1 MGLLVLASLF
11 IIMFAIATALYFF
24 VYKRIYFNDEDSRGG
39 GGELS
44 YKKFFVNELENL
56 SIDDRKK
63 FHNRRMQLR
72 GRITHIA
79 EFKNEYFLV
88 TLGENTQ
95 CFFSYSHHKDTIKIL
110 KPGQIIVVKGVYVD
124 YGELEH
130 GLTQCYLLEILSVR

>member
-24 VYKRIYFNDEDSRGG
+24 VYKRIYFNDEDSRG

-79 EFKNEYFLV
+79 EFRNEYFLV

>member
-24 VYKRIYFNDEDSRGG
+24 VYKRIYFNDEDSRG

>member
-39 GGELS
+39 ELS
-44 YKKFFVNELENL
+44 YKKFLVNELESL
-56 SIDDRKK
+56 SVNDRKK
-63 FHNRRMQLR
+63 FHNRRMQLK
-72 GRITHIA
+72 GRITHIE
-79 EFKNEYFLV
+79 EFRNEYFLV

-95 CFFSYSHHKDTIKIL
+95 CFFNYSRHKDTIKIL

>member
-1 MGLLVLASLF
+1 MGLLVLASVF

-39 GGELS
+39 GLQS

-95 CFFSYSHHKDTIKIL
+95 CFFNYLRHKDTIKIL

>member
-1 MGLLVLASLF
+1 MTK
-11 IIMFAIATALYFF
+11 IQ
-24 VYKRIYFNDEDSRGG
+24 GG

-44 YKKFFVNELENL
+44 YKKFLVNELESL
-56 SIDDRKK
+56 SVNDRKK
-63 FHNRRMQLR
+63 FHNRRMQLK
-72 GRITHIA
+72 GRITHIE
-79 EFKNEYFLV
+79 EFRNEYFLV

-95 CFFSYSHHKDTIKIL
+95 CFFNYSRHKDTIKIL

>member
-39 GGELS
+39 GELS
-44 YKKFFVNELENL
+44 YKKFLVDELENL

-72 GRITHIA
+72 GRITKIA

>member
-39 GGELS
+39 ELS
-44 YKKFFVNELENL
+44 YKKFLVNELESL
-56 SIDDRKK
+56 SVNDRKK
-63 FHNRRMQLR
+63 FHNRRMQLK
-72 GRITHIA
+72 GRITHIE
-79 EFKNEYFLV
+79 EFRNEYFLV

>member
-1 MGLLVLASLF
+1 MTKIQG
-11 IIMFAIATALYFF
+11 
-24 VYKRIYFNDEDSRGG
+24 GG

-44 YKKFFVNELENL
+44 YKKFLVDELENL

-72 GRITHIA
+72 GRIRKIA

>member
-24 VYKRIYFNDEDSRGG
+24 VYKRIYFNDEDSRG

-95 CFFSYSHHKDTIKIL
+95 CFFNYLRHKDTIKIL